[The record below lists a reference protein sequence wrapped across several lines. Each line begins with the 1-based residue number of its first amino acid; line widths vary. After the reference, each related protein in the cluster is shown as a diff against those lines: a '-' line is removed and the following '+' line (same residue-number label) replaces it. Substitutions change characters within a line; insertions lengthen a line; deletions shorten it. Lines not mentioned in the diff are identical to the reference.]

1 MSPSV
6 IEVARCYMKSKDGV
20 THLSENGRPHL
31 NTKYGPVQM
40 NGVTS

>member
-20 THLSENGRPHL
+20 TRLSENGRPHL
-31 NTKYGPVQM
+31 NTNMAQPGSMV
-40 NGVTS
+40 